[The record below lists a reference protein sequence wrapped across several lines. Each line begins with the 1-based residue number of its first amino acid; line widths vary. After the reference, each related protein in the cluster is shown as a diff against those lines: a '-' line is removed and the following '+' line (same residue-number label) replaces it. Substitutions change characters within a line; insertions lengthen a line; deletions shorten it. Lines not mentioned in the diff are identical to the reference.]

1 MFFKVLIDKIMYC
14 ISINY
19 KNSDL
24 EIRKQFAFSEDTQK
38 SLLNCLINSD
48 FINECLIVC
57 TCNRMEL
64 YFVGNENAINFAKN
78 TLAEYSGFEVSR
90 LSKQIFLFYEDRA
103 ISHLYN
109 VASGIDSM
117 VIGED
122 EILGQVKRAYAFAQK
137 YKTTGYELNTVFQ
150 AAIACAKR
158 IKTETVLSKTSVS
171 MATLAANEVARL
183 GENVSVMVIGATGK
197 IGTSLVKNL
206 VSHKNISIITT
217 LRNHNN
223 DFTYINDV
231 STVEYNNRYEYI
243 NKVDCLISA
252 TSSPHYT
259 ITYYDLQKCL
269 KENKNRLFID
279 LAVPPDIDRE
289 IEKISGI
296 RLVDVDYFKTLAKE
310 NNSLKLSSVDEAKK
324 IIEEEIEVLKKDMLF
339 HSFLPYID
347 AVKLKLKEKSFE
359 ELLYKLREELSA
371 EEFEKILNVYKTFGG
386 VE

>member
-1 MFFKVLIDKIMYC
+1 MLIDKIMYC
-14 ISINY
+14 ISIKH

-324 IIEEEIEVLKKDMLF
+324 IIEEEIEVLKKDILF

>member
-1 MFFKVLIDKIMYC
+1 M
-14 ISINY
+14 
-19 KNSDL
+19 
-24 EIRKQFAFSEDTQK
+24 
-38 SLLNCLINSD
+38 
-48 FINECLIVC
+48 
-57 TCNRMEL
+57 
-64 YFVGNENAINFAKN
+64 
-78 TLAEYSGFEVSR
+78 AEYSGFEVSR
-90 LSKQIFLFYEDRA
+90 LSKQIFLFYDDKA

-109 VASGIDSM
+109 VVSGIDSM

-122 EILGQVKRAYAFAQK
+122 EILGQIKRAYAFAQRC
-137 YKTTGYELNTVFQ
+137 KTTGYELNTVFQ

-158 IKTETVLSKTSVS
+158 IKTETALSKTSVS

-223 DFTYINDV
+223 DLTYRNDV
-231 STVEYNNRYEYI
+231 SAVEYNDRYKYI
-243 NKVDCLISA
+243 DKVDCLISA

-289 IEKISGI
+289 IEKYQVSG
-296 RLVDVDYFKTLAKE
+296 
-310 NNSLKLSSVDEAKK
+310 
-324 IIEEEIEVLKKDMLF
+324 
-339 HSFLPYID
+339 
-347 AVKLKLKEKSFE
+347 
-359 ELLYKLREELSA
+359 LLM
-371 EEFEKILNVYKTFGG
+371 
-386 VE
+386 

>member
-1 MFFKVLIDKIMYC
+1 MLIDKIMYC
-14 ISINY
+14 ISINH

-324 IIEEEIEVLKKDMLF
+324 IIEEEIEVLKKDILF

>member
-1 MFFKVLIDKIMYC
+1 MLIDKIMYC

-347 AVKLKLKEKSFE
+347 AVKLKLKEKSLE

>member
-1 MFFKVLIDKIMYC
+1 MLIYKIMYC
-14 ISINY
+14 ISINH

-324 IIEEEIEVLKKDMLF
+324 IIEEEIEVLKKDILF

>member
-1 MFFKVLIDKIMYC
+1 MFFEVLVDEIMYC
-14 ISINY
+14 ISINH

-24 EIRKQFAFSEDTQK
+24 KIRKQFAFSEDTQK
-38 SLLNCLINSD
+38 ALLNCLIISD

-64 YFVGNENAINFAKN
+64 YFVGNENAVSFAKN

-90 LSKQIFLFYEDRA
+90 LSKQIFLFYDDKA

-109 VASGIDSM
+109 VVSGIDSM

-122 EILGQVKRAYAFAQK
+122 EILGQIKRAYAFAQRC
-137 YKTTGYELNTVFQ
+137 KTTGYELNTVFQ

-223 DFTYINDV
+223 DLTYRNDV
-231 STVEYNNRYEYI
+231 SAVEYNDRYKYI
-243 NKVDCLISA
+243 DKIDCLISA

-310 NNSLKLSSVDEAKK
+310 NNSLKLSSIDEAKK
-324 IIEEEIEVLKKDMLF
+324 IIEEEIEALKKDMLF
-339 HSFLPYID
+339 HSFLPYIECSKD
-347 AVKLKLKEKSFE
+347 E
-359 ELLYKLREELSA
+359 
-371 EEFEKILNVYKTFGG
+371 T
-386 VE
+386 

>member
-1 MFFKVLIDKIMYC
+1 MLIDKIMYC
-14 ISINY
+14 ISINH

-324 IIEEEIEVLKKDMLF
+324 IIEEEIEVLKKDILF
-339 HSFLPYID
+339 HSFLPYIY

>member
-1 MFFKVLIDKIMYC
+1 MFFEVLVDEIMYC
-14 ISINY
+14 ISINH

-24 EIRKQFAFSEDTQK
+24 KIRKQFAFSEDTQK
-38 SLLNCLINSD
+38 ALLNCLVTSGC
-48 FINECLIVC
+48 INECLIVC

-64 YFVGNENAINFAKN
+64 YFVGNENAVSFAKN
-78 TLAEYSGFEVSR
+78 TLAKYSGFEVSR
-90 LSKQIFLFYEDRA
+90 LSKQIFLFYDDKA

-122 EILGQVKRAYAFAQK
+122 EILGQIKRAYAFAQRCK
-137 YKTTGYELNTVFQ
+137 ATGYELNTVFQ

-158 IKTETVLSKTSVS
+158 IKTETALSKTSVS

-223 DFTYINDV
+223 DLTYRNDV
-231 STVEYNNRYEYI
+231 SAVEYNDRYKYI
-243 NKVDCLISA
+243 DKVDCLISA

-269 KENKNRLFID
+269 KENKNRFFID

-310 NNSLKLSSVDEAKK
+310 NNSLKLSSIDEAKK
-324 IIEEEIEVLKKDMLF
+324 IIEEEIEALKKDMLF

-347 AVKLKLKEKSFE
+347 AVKMKLKEKSFE

>member
-1 MFFKVLIDKIMYC
+1 MLIDKIMYC

>member
-1 MFFKVLIDKIMYC
+1 MYC
-14 ISINY
+14 ISINH

-324 IIEEEIEVLKKDMLF
+324 IIEEEIEVLKKDILF

>member
-1 MFFKVLIDKIMYC
+1 
-14 ISINY
+14 
-19 KNSDL
+19 
-24 EIRKQFAFSEDTQK
+24 
-38 SLLNCLINSD
+38 
-48 FINECLIVC
+48 
-57 TCNRMEL
+57 MEL
-64 YFVGNENAINFAKN
+64 YFVGNENAVSFAKN

-90 LSKQIFLFYEDRA
+90 LSKQIFLFYDDKA
-103 ISHLYN
+103 VSHLYN
-109 VASGIDSM
+109 VVSGIDSM

-122 EILGQVKRAYAFAQK
+122 EILGQIKRAYAFAQRC
-137 YKTTGYELNTVFQ
+137 KTTGYELNIVFQ

-223 DFTYINDV
+223 DLTYRNDV
-231 STVEYNNRYEYI
+231 SAVEYNDRYKYI
-243 NKVDCLISA
+243 NEVDCLISA

-289 IEKISGI
+289 IEKISSI
-296 RLVDVDYFKTLAKE
+296 RLVDLDYFKTLAKE
-310 NNSLKLSSVDEAKK
+310 NNSLKLSSIDEAKK

-347 AVKLKLKEKSFE
+347 AVKMKLKEKSFE

>member
-1 MFFKVLIDKIMYC
+1 MLIDKIMYC
-14 ISINY
+14 ISINH

-90 LSKQIFLFYEDRA
+90 LSKQIFLFYEDKA

-324 IIEEEIEVLKKDMLF
+324 IIEEEIEVLKKDILF